1 MRIVIILFIVAIIG
15 SMGSAL
21 FYMVTDRSG
30 GKRMLRALALRVGL
44 SVSLFLILMAS
55 YYFGLIP
62 GRIQ

>member
-21 FYMVTDRSG
+21 YYMVTDRSG